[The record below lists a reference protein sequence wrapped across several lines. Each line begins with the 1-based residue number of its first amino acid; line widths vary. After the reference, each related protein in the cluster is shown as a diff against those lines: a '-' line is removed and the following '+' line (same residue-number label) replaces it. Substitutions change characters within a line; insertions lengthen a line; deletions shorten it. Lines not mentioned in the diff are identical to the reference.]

1 MTDHRIAATTT
12 WGPDVPCPHC
22 DGRPLI
28 PAPYWTKHLTRHHPE
43 TPMPEPTPAE
53 LTVEEARDLVDE
65 MSLDLYRAQDAI
77 EFVREMCALR
87 EKNQRAS
94 AGQGEVQTGEIL
106 AWLKGPQCGRQML
119 AEQSAP
125 APVPADVRDRA
136 AVAMCP
142 PWHRK
147 GQPVAEGQAC
157 DYHTAQA
164 DVVLQVPAI
173 AEALAAVA
181 AVEGIHRGY
190 CPDCGRGDAAPTAD
204 QWQHERR
211 RAERLFEA
219 VDALAEAWS
228 RETASEP
235 TQLAGRHL
243 RSVLAAFDPQEQP

>member
-125 APVPADVRDRA
+125 APVPADVRDQIAA
-136 AVAMCP
+136 AVRTVDIDYSNLVMGA
-142 PWHRK
+142 
-147 GQPVAEGQAC
+147 GQGPVDDDEAHAL
-157 DYHTAQA
+157 A
-164 DVVLQVPAI
+164 DAVLRVPAI
-173 AEALAAVA
+173 AEAFERAEEAEAAL
-181 AVEGIHRGY
+181 ELYGLLY
-190 CPDCGRGDAAPTAD
+190 
-204 QWQHERR
+204 R
-211 RAERLFEA
+211 RAETGRRRLERVRAECDRIEA
-219 VDALAEAWS
+219 AVRAN
-228 RETASEP
+228 P
-235 TQLAGRHL
+235 TSPDFDGAY
-243 RSVLAAFDPQEQP
+243 LAAIGHIRRALNPQETP